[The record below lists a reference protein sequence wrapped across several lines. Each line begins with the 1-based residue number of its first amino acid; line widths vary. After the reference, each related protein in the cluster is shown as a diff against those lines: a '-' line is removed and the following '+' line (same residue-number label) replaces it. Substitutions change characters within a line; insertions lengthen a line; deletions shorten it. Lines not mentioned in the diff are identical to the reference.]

1 MDAYA
6 AVKTL
11 HILSAT
17 VLFGTGLGI
26 AYFFWMGGRSGDDRA
41 ALFAA
46 RATVTADFLFTL
58 TAVIVQPLTGVWL
71 IWLGGFNPL
80 DRWLVLTYTLYLL
93 AGACWVPVVFIQM
106 RIRDQLRAKL
116 SGRDFDDARHRR
128 LRRIWFWLGW
138 PAFLSLIVVF
148 HLMVTKPS

>member
-1 MDAYA
+1 MDFYP

-17 VLFGTGLGI
+17 VLFGTGMGI

-46 RATVTADFLFTL
+46 RATVLADLVFTL
-58 TAVIVQPLTGVWL
+58 TAVIVQPLTGAWLVWR
-71 IWLGGFNPL
+71 GGFNPL
-80 DRWLVLTYTLYLL
+80 DRWLVVSYVLYLV
-93 AGACWVPVVFIQM
+93 AGACWVPVVLIQM
-106 RIRDQLRAKL
+106 RIRRMLESKVA
-116 SGRDFDDARHRR
+116 GRDADSAEYAR
-128 LRRIWFWLGW
+128 LRRWWFILGW
-138 PAFLSLIVVF
+138 PAFLCLILVF